1 MKTKIESGDFMF
13 KYAGNP
19 IFWTT
24 AAVILVTLADLA
36 AAAPVPAATAAA
48 LYFLIW
54 WGFYIYRHS
63 LARRWDLM
71 LPHPDGVC
79 VSGPGRLQAVP
90 YLYLGAQALF
100 SLICLVLTGEW
111 TAMIVVLVLCL
122 LGALVILRGQKK
134 AEKARVEAIH
144 KEAKETMEAA
154 NRPSNRFAKT
164 ARSGK

>member
-1 MKTKIESGDFMF
+1 MNTKIESGDFMF

-36 AAAPVPAATAAA
+36 AAAPVQAATVAA

-54 WGFYIYRHS
+54 WGFYLYRHS

-71 LPHPDGVC
+71 LPHPDSVC

-100 SLICLVLTGEW
+100 SLICLVLAGEW
-111 TAMIVVLVLCL
+111 TAMIVVLVICVTG
-122 LGALVILRGQKK
+122 GACHP
-134 AEKARVEAIH
+134 AWSEKSR
-144 KEAKETMEAA
+144 KSQGGGD
-154 NRPSNRFAKT
+154 PQ
-164 ARSGK
+164 RSEGDHGSREQTV

>member
-1 MKTKIESGDFMF
+1 
-13 KYAGNP
+13 
-19 IFWTT
+19 
-24 AAVILVTLADLA
+24 
-36 AAAPVPAATAAA
+36 
-48 LYFLIW
+48 
-54 WGFYIYRHS
+54 
-63 LARRWDLM
+63 M

-100 SLICLVLTGEW
+100 SLICLVLAGEW

-134 AEKARVEAIH
+134 AEKARVEAIR
-144 KEAKETMEAA
+144 KEAKENMEAA

>member
-36 AAAPVPAATAAA
+36 AAAPVQAATVAA

-90 YLYLGAQALF
+90 SLYLGAKALF
-100 SLICLVLTGEW
+100 SLICLVLAGEW

-134 AEKARVEAIH
+134 AEKARVEAIR
-144 KEAKETMEAA
+144 KEAKENMEAA